1 MFEILKETPGYT
13 KGKGMFYKN
22 LDDAGT
28 FDDKGSEPAGPEK
41 KQRQFATRKLKGGD
55 GINARKQA
63 REDAA
68 SGESNFA
75 GFVAKYRFQ
84 DAEEQDLKTLE
95 KIYNK
100 EFAEKTSQLSESY
113 FGEFHEREKRLM
125 IEEQVLMESGGREG
139 GSQWSISATQMEAM
153 DETANVEYYGTLN
166 LSTKNIKACADIY
179 IKKMGEDV
187 MALLETTKDFTE
199 NIGKYFSA
207 DRRSTAMNANQK
219 AQEDGMVVVNLLA
232 QDPVTDDTEV

>member
-1 MFEILKETPGYT
+1 
-13 KGKGMFYKN
+13 
-22 LDDAGT
+22 
-28 FDDKGSEPAGPEK
+28 
-41 KQRQFATRKLKGGD
+41 
-55 GINARKQA
+55 
-63 REDAA
+63 
-68 SGESNFA
+68 
-75 GFVAKYRFQ
+75 
-84 DAEEQDLKTLE
+84 
-95 KIYNK
+95 
-100 EFAEKTSQLSESY
+100 
-113 FGEFHEREKRLM
+113 M